1 MSDKWDHALDLAN
14 VVSIYKKGDSS
25 NLANY
30 RPISLLQ
37 VYYKIIAALVKE
49 RIDAGLDAYIT
60 KTQYGFR
67 KSKSTAHAIFVARR
81 IMDICEQEGSN
92 LSIVLLDWEKAFD
105 KIDHERLIEALER
118 LNLPKN
124 ILKMV
129 EKITHAH
136 NLESV
141 ATTRHQS
148 IKHKN
153 LASDKAAHYRL
164 TFSC

>member
-1 MSDKWDHALDLAN
+1 MFFHGENTLDLAN
-14 VVSIYKKGDSS
+14 VVSIYKNGDSS

-37 VYYKIIAALVKE
+37 VFYKIIAALVKE

-67 KSKSTAHAIFVARR
+67 KSKSTAHAIFFARR

-124 ILKMV
+124 
-129 EKITHAH
+129 T
-136 NLESV
+136 
-141 ATTRHQS
+141 
-148 IKHKN
+148 KN
-153 LASDKAAHYRL
+153 G
-164 TFSC
+164 